1 MNRPKALDVDRED
14 IQALRD
20 RAKRGEI
27 GPQDA
32 KLVEALAETV
42 VVLSEAVEQKGTSI
56 RRLLRLLF
64 GSKTESKDRLFGKKG
79 DADDDPSGGLHRSRT
94 GLGKAS

>member
-1 MNRPKALDVDRED
+1 MKRPKPLDVDRED
-14 IQALRD
+14 IKALRD
-20 RAKRGEI
+20 RAKRGEL

-42 VVLSEAVEQKGTSI
+42 VVLSEAVEKKGTSI

-64 GSKTESKDRLFGKKG
+64 GSKTESKDRLFGKKKG
-79 DADDDPSGGLHRSRT
+79 EDDDPPGGAPAGQRGGRRR
-94 GLGKAS
+94 